1 MTTVATSTGS
11 TVDPTSA
18 VQQAAQSII
27 SGSTNST
34 MDVNS
39 LVSAI
44 VNAKV
49 AGQTDA
55 LNNKKTADN
64 TQLTAI
70 GTLKSILSLLQSSLT
85 NLANGT
91 TLSQFTATADGK
103 GLTATA
109 ASGAVAGSYA
119 VNVKNIA
126 TSQSITSGAFK
137 STDTLGTG
145 SMTLN
150 VNGKTSTIKIDSSNN
165 TLSGIASAI
174 NSASDNP
181 GVTATIV
188 NGTDGAHL
196 VLRSSSTGLSN
207 GINVTVNADDSTS
220 SLNKLAVAT
229 TTAAATTTTDPN
241 DSTKTIN
248 VPAQTQINST
258 GGWTQSTAGQDANLT
273 VAGTAVSSSSNT
285 IKDAIAG
292 VSMNLTSDSVGTT
305 QTLTIGQDVAG
316 QKTTIEAFVTAYNNF
331 ISTASS
337 LTSFD
342 STQAAGSQGGALL
355 GDSMMNSIKNTISST
370 ISKAIG
376 TGKDQVN
383 LASIGISLQPDGSLQ
398 TDEDKLTDA
407 LTNSSGTV
415 ASLFNSTNGVA
426 AQLNTSLTSFLQTG
440 GIIDSRTT
448 ALNNDLSSIADQQ
461 TQLTAYTQ
469 QLTTSYNAQFT
480 ALNTLMSQMATQGS
494 YLTALFGG
502 TNSAGAL
509 ATNSK

>member
-1 MTTVATSTGS
+1 
-11 TVDPTSA
+11 
-18 VQQAAQSII
+18 
-27 SGSTNST
+27 

-70 GTLKSILSLLQSSLT
+70 GTLKSVLSLLQSSIT

-91 TLSQFTATADGK
+91 ALSAFTATADGK

-109 ASGAVAGSYA
+109 GSGAVAGGYS
-119 VNVKNIA
+119 VNVQNIA

-137 STDTLGTG
+137 STDTLGSG
-145 SMTLN
+145 SMTIN
-150 VNGKTSTIKIDSSNN
+150 VNGKPSTIKIDSSNN
-165 TLSGIASAI
+165 TLSGIASTI

-181 GVTATIV
+181 GVTATII

-207 GINVTVNADDSTS
+207 GINITVDADDSTS
-220 SLNKLAVAT
+220 PLNKLAVKT
-229 TTAAATTTTDPN
+229 TTVASSTAADPN
-241 DSTKTIN
+241 DPTKTITT
-248 VPAQTQINST
+248 PAHTSIDST
-258 GGWTQSTAGQDANLT
+258 GGWNQNTVGQDANLT
-273 VAGTAVSSSSNT
+273 VAGTAVVSSSNT
-285 IKDAIAG
+285 IKDAITG
-292 VSMNLTSDSVGTT
+292 VSMTLASDSVGTT
-305 QTLTIGQDVAG
+305 QTLTIGQDVSG

-331 ISTASS
+331 VSTASS

-370 ISKAIG
+370 ISRAIG

-383 LASIGISLQPDGSLQ
+383 LASIGIALQPDGSLK
-398 TDEDKLTDA
+398 TDEDALTDA
-407 LTNSSGTV
+407 LTNKSGTI

-426 AQLNTSLTSFLQTG
+426 AQLNKSLTSFLQTG
-440 GIIDSRTT
+440 GLIDTRTT
-448 ALNNDLSSIADQQ
+448 ALNTDLKNIADQQ

-469 QLTTSYNAQFT
+469 QLTTSYNQQFT
-480 ALNTLMSQMATQGS
+480 ALNTLMSSMTQQSS

-502 TNSAGAL
+502 SNSAGAMSD
-509 ATNSK
+509 SKK

>member
-1 MTTVATSTGS
+1 MTTVATTTGS

-49 AGQTDA
+49 AGQTDV

-70 GTLKSILSLLQSSLT
+70 GTLKSILSLLQSSIA

-91 TLSQFTATADGK
+91 TLSQFTAAADGK

-109 ASGAVAGSYA
+109 ASGAVAGTYS
-119 VNVKNIA
+119 VNVQNIA
-126 TSQSITSGAFK
+126 KSQSITSGAFK
-137 STDTLGTG
+137 STDALGTG

-165 TLSGIASAI
+165 TPSGIASAI

-196 VLRSSSTGLSN
+196 VLRSTATGLAT
-207 GINVTVNADDSTS
+207 GVNISVAADESTS
-220 SLNKLAVAT
+220 SLSKLAVKSGTATAT
-229 TTAAATTTTDPN
+229 TAPDPN
-241 DSTKTIN
+241 DPTKTITT
-248 VPAQTQINST
+248 PAQTTISSSS
-258 GGWTQSTAGQDANLT
+258 GWTQTTAGQDANLT
-273 VAGTAVSSSSNT
+273 VAGTAVSSPSNT
-285 IKDAIAG
+285 ISDAITG
-292 VSMNLTSDSVGTT
+292 VKMNLTSDAVGTT
-305 QTLTIGQDVAG
+305 QSLTIGQDVSG
-316 QKTTIEAFVTAYNNF
+316 QKTTIESFVTAYNNF

-342 STQAAGSQGGALL
+342 STQSAGSQGGALL

-370 ISKAIG
+370 ISRAIG

-398 TDEDKLTDA
+398 TDDDKLTDA
-407 LTNSSGTV
+407 LTNNSGTV

-426 AQLNTSLTSFLQTG
+426 AQLNTNLTSFLQTG
-440 GIIDSRTT
+440 GIIDARTT
-448 ALNNDLSSIADQQ
+448 ALNDDLSSIADQQ
-461 TQLTAYTQ
+461 TQLTAYTA

-480 ALNTLMSQMATQGS
+480 ALNTLMSSTSQQSS

-502 TNSAGAL
+502 TNSAGAM
-509 ATNSK
+509 ATNAK

>member
-1 MTTVATSTGS
+1 MTTVATTTGS

-44 VNAKV
+44 VNSKV

-55 LNNKKTADN
+55 LNNKKTTDN

-70 GTLKSILSLLQSSLT
+70 GTLKSILSLLQSSLA

-91 TLSQFTATADGK
+91 TLSQFTATASGK
-103 GLTATA
+103 GLSATA
-109 ASGAVAGSYA
+109 ATGAVTGSYA
-119 VNVKNIA
+119 VSVQNIA
-126 TSQSITSGAFK
+126 ASQSITSGAFQ

-145 SMTLN
+145 SLTLS
-150 VNGKTSTIKIDSSNN
+150 VNGKSSTIKIDSTND

-196 VLRSSSTGLSN
+196 VLRSSSTGLAN
-207 GINVTVNADDSTS
+207 GINVAVNADDSTS
-220 SLNKLAVAT
+220 SINKLAVT
-229 TTAAATTTTDPN
+229 TTTVAASTTTDPN
-241 DSTKTIN
+241 DSTKTIST
-248 VPAQTQINST
+248 PAQTSIGGST
-258 GGWTQSTAGQDANLT
+258 NWTQNTAGQDANLT
-273 VAGTAVSSSSNT
+273 IAGTAVSSATNSVNN
-285 IKDAIAG
+285 AITG
-292 VSMNLTSDSVGTT
+292 VNMTLTSDAVGTS
-305 QTLTIGQDVAG
+305 QTLTIGQDVSG
-316 QKTTIEAFVTAYNNF
+316 QKTTIDAFVTAYNNYV
-331 ISTASS
+331 STVSS

-355 GDSMMNSIKNTISST
+355 GDSMMNTIKNTIAST

-376 TGKDQVN
+376 TGTSQVN
-383 LASIGISLQPDGSLQ
+383 LASIGIALQPDGSLK
-398 TDEDKLTDA
+398 TDEDA
-407 LTNSSGTV
+407 LTNALTNNTGRV
-415 ASLFNSTNGVA
+415 ASLFNSTDGVA

-440 GIIDSRTT
+440 GVIDTRTT
-448 ALNNDLSSIADQQ
+448 ALNADLSSIADQQ
-461 TQLTAYTQ
+461 TQLTTYTQ

-509 ATNSK
+509 ATNKS

>member
-1 MTTVATSTGS
+1 MTTVATTTGS

-55 LNNKKTADN
+55 LNNKKAADN

-91 TLSQFTATADGK
+91 TLSQFTASGDGK

-119 VNVKNIA
+119 VNVQNIA
-126 TSQSITSGAFK
+126 ASQSITSGAFG
-137 STDTLGTG
+137 STAALGTG

-150 VNGKTSTIKIDSSNN
+150 VNGKSSTIKIDSSNN

-196 VLRSSSTGLSN
+196 VLRSSSTGLAN

-220 SLNKLAVAT
+220 ALNQLAVKST
-229 TTAAATTTTDPN
+229 TSTTAPDPN
-241 DSTKTIN
+241 DPTKTIT
-248 VPAQTQINST
+248 VAEHTVLDAST
-258 GGWTQSTAGQDANLT
+258 SGWTQTAAGQDAHLT
-273 VAGTAVSSSSNT
+273 VAGTAVSSATNS

-292 VSMNLTSDSVGTT
+292 VTMSLTSESVGTT
-305 QTLTIGQDVAG
+305 QTLAIKQDVSG
-316 QKTTIEAFVTAYNNF
+316 QQTTIDSFVTAYNNF
-331 ISTASS
+331 ISTAAS

-355 GDSMMNSIKNTISST
+355 GDSMMNTIKNTIAST

-376 TGKDQVN
+376 TGTNQVN
-383 LASIGISLQPDGSLQ
+383 LASIGIALQPDGTLK
-398 TDEDKLTDA
+398 TDETA
-407 LTNSSGTV
+407 LTNALTNNSGTV

-426 AQLNTSLTSFLQTG
+426 AQLNTSLTTFLQTG
-440 GIIDSRTT
+440 GLIDARTT
-448 ALNNDLSSIADQQ
+448 ALNADLKSITDQQ
-461 TQLTAYTQ
+461 TQLTTYTQ

-502 TNSAGAL
+502 ANSAGAL

>member
-1 MTTVATSTGS
+1 MTTVATTSSS
-11 TVDPTSA
+11 TVDPNSA

-91 TLSQFTATADGK
+91 TLSAFTATADGK

-119 VNVKNIA
+119 VNVQNIA
-126 TSQSITSGAFK
+126 TAQSLTSGAFK
-137 STDTLGTG
+137 SADTLGTG
-145 SMTLN
+145 SMTLS
-150 VNGKTSTIKIDSSNN
+150 VNGKTSTIKIDSTNN

-207 GINVTVNADDSTS
+207 GINIAVNADDSS
-220 SLNKLAVAT
+220 SALNQLAVKT
-229 TTAAATTTTDPN
+229 TSVPASTTTDPN
-241 DSTKTIN
+241 DPTKTIST
-248 VPAQTQINST
+248 PARTAIDNT
-258 GGWTQSTAGQDANLT
+258 AGWTQSTAGQDANLT
-273 VAGTAVSSSSNT
+273 VAGTAVSSATNS
-285 IKDAIAG
+285 IKDAITG
-292 VSMNLTSDSVGTT
+292 VTMTLTSDAVGTT
-305 QTLTIGQDVAG
+305 QTLSIAQDVAG
-316 QKTTIEAFVTAYNNF
+316 QKTAIDSFVTAYNNF
-331 ISTASS
+331 ISTAQS

-342 STQAAGSQGGALL
+342 STQAKGSQGGALL
-355 GDSMMNSIKNTISST
+355 GDSMMNTIKNTIAST
-370 ISKAIG
+370 ISKAVGSG
-376 TGKDQVN
+376 TSQVN
-383 LASIGISLQPDGSLQ
+383 LASIGIALQPDGTLK
-398 TDEDKLTDA
+398 TDEDALTDA
-407 LTNSSGTV
+407 LTNNSGKI

-440 GIIDSRTT
+440 GIIDTRTT
-448 ALNNDLSSIADQQ
+448 ALNDDLTSIADQQ
-461 TQLTAYTQ
+461 TQLTSYTA
-469 QLTTSYNAQFT
+469 QLTTAYNAQFT
-480 ALNTLMSQMATQGS
+480 ALNALMSQMATQS
-494 YLTALFGG
+494 NYLTQLFGG